1 MIYGYSKL
9 AGGISRAY
17 NLLALMPERD
27 SVSWNTMISILSH
40 HGRGADFI
48 GMFVEMLMKGL
59 DQTKFHVYGLM
70 SNKHPVGCM

>member
-40 HGRGADFI
+40 HGRGAGSI
-48 GMFVEMLMKGL
+48 EMFVEMWNEGFRPNS
-59 DQTKFHVYGLM
+59 TTCG
-70 SNKHPVGCM
+70 